1 MAVEKLKTITQ
12 VTRTFGVSTRMLRY
26 YEQIGLIE
34 SRRIKG
40 YAYRAY
46 DEAALRRLSQIL
58 VLRKLRIPLKQM
70 KQLFADENASS
81 AIRVFMERMA
91 QLDGE
96 IAALTTIRGILR
108 QLVERLR
115 LGGMEAWEMDA
126 DQLRALTRERM
137 PAQIMWRGENAMDEL
152 RRANETLD
160 RLTERDV
167 RVVYLPPSAV
177 AAYRYVGDAPETH
190 VNRVIDGFVRDNDLD
205 RIKPDLRHFG
215 FNAPNP
221 VDETGFHGYEM
232 WVTVPEDMEVPPPL
246 TKKHMAGGL
255 YAARAIP
262 FGAFDEWQR
271 LGQWVKQSDQ
281 YEYDGSWDPGDMFG
295 WLEEH
300 LNYVN
305 HVRLENTE
313 PEGFQLDLLMPI
325 REKGNCGVSP
335 EDPGPCR
342 NGMQ

>member
-1 MAVEKLKTITQ
+1 
-12 VTRTFGVSTRMLRY
+12 
-26 YEQIGLIE
+26 
-34 SRRIKG
+34 
-40 YAYRAY
+40 
-46 DEAALRRLSQIL
+46 
-58 VLRKLRIPLKQM
+58 
-70 KQLFADENASS
+70 
-81 AIRVFMERMA
+81 
-91 QLDGE
+91 
-96 IAALTTIRGILR
+96 
-108 QLVERLR
+108 
-115 LGGMEAWEMDA
+115 
-126 DQLRALTRERM
+126 
-137 PAQIMWRGENAMDEL
+137 MDEL
-152 RRANETLD
+152 RQANETLD

-177 AAYRYVGDAPETH
+177 AAYRYVGDEPETR
-190 VNRVIDGFVRDNDLD
+190 VNRVIDGFVRESNLD

-262 FGAFDEWQR
+262 FGMFDEWQR
-271 LGQWVKQSDQ
+271 LGQWVKQSER
-281 YEYDGSWDPGDMFG
+281 YAYNGSWDPGDMFG

-325 REKGNCGVSP
+325 RERTDCAAAPG
-335 EDPGPCR
+335 DPA
-342 NGMQ
+342 QD

>member
-1 MAVEKLKTITQ
+1 
-12 VTRTFGVSTRMLRY
+12 
-26 YEQIGLIE
+26 
-34 SRRIKG
+34 
-40 YAYRAY
+40 
-46 DEAALRRLSQIL
+46 
-58 VLRKLRIPLKQM
+58 
-70 KQLFADENASS
+70 
-81 AIRVFMERMA
+81 
-91 QLDGE
+91 
-96 IAALTTIRGILR
+96 
-108 QLVERLR
+108 
-115 LGGMEAWEMDA
+115 
-126 DQLRALTRERM
+126 
-137 PAQIMWRGENAMDEL
+137 MDEL
-152 RRANETLD
+152 RQANETLD

-177 AAYRYVGDAPETH
+177 AAYRYVGDEPETR
-190 VNRVIDGFVRDNDLD
+190 VNRVIDGFVRESNLD

-262 FGAFDEWQR
+262 FGMFDEWQR
-271 LGQWVKQSDQ
+271 LGQWVKQSER
-281 YEYDGSWDPGDMFG
+281 YAYNGSWDPGDMFG

-325 REKGNCGVSP
+325 RERTDCAAAP
-335 EDPGPCR
+335 ADLA
-342 NGMQ
+342 QD

>member
-1 MAVEKLKTITQ
+1 MAVEELKTITQ

-34 SRRIKG
+34 SRRIEG

-81 AIRVFMERMA
+81 AIRIFMERMA

-96 IAALTTIRGILR
+96 IAALTTIRRILR
-108 QLVERLR
+108 QLVEQLR
-115 LGGMEAWEMDA
+115 LGGMEAWEIDA
-126 DQLRALTRERM
+126 DQLRALTRELM

-177 AAYRYVGDAPETH
+177 AAYRYVGDEPETH

-221 VDETGFHGYEM
+221 VDDTGFHGYEM

-255 YAARAIP
+255 YAARSIP

-325 REKGNCGVSP
+325 REKGNCGVPP
-335 EDPGPCR
+335 EDPGPC
-342 NGMQ
+342 

>member
-1 MAVEKLKTITQ
+1 MAVEELQTITQ

-34 SRRIKG
+34 SRRIEG

-46 DEAALRRLSQIL
+46 DAAALRRLSQIL
-58 VLRKLRIPLKQM
+58 VLRRLRIPLKQM

-81 AIRVFMERMA
+81 AIRIFMESMA
-91 QLDGE
+91 ELDGE
-96 IAALTTIRGILR
+96 IAALTTIRGVLR
-108 QLVERLR
+108 QLVEQLR
-115 LGGMEAWEMDA
+115 PEGIGTWEIDA
-126 DQLRALTRERM
+126 DQLRALTRELA
-137 PAQIMWRGENAMDEL
+137 PARIMWRGEDAMDEL
-152 RRANETLD
+152 RQANETLD

-177 AAYRYVGDAPETH
+177 AAYRYVGDEPETR
-190 VNRVIDGFVRDNDLD
+190 VNRVIDGFVRESNLD

-221 VDETGFHGYEM
+221 VDDTGFHGYEM

-262 FGAFDEWQR
+262 FGMFDEWQR
-271 LGQWVKQSDQ
+271 LGQWVKQSER
-281 YEYDGSWDPGDMFG
+281 YAYNGSWDPGDMFG

-325 REKGNCGVSP
+325 REKTDVDAAPG
-335 EDPGPCR
+335 DPA
-342 NGMQ
+342 QD

>member
-1 MAVEKLKTITQ
+1 MGVEELQTITQ

-34 SRRIKG
+34 SRRIEG

-46 DEAALRRLSQIL
+46 DAAALRRLSQIL
-58 VLRKLRIPLKQM
+58 VLRRLRIPLKQM

-81 AIRVFMERMA
+81 AIRIFMESMA
-91 QLDGE
+91 ELDGE
-96 IAALTTIRGILR
+96 IAALTTIRGVLR
-108 QLVERLR
+108 RLVEQLR
-115 LGGMEAWEMDA
+115 PGGIGTWEIDA
-126 DQLRALTRERM
+126 DQLRALTRELA
-137 PAQIMWRGENAMDEL
+137 PARIMWRGEDAMDEL
-152 RRANETLD
+152 RQANETLD

-177 AAYRYVGDAPETH
+177 AAYRYVGDEPEAR
-190 VNRVIDGFVRDNDLD
+190 VNRVIDDFVRESNLD

-246 TKKHMAGGL
+246 VKKHMAGGL

-271 LGQWVKQSDQ
+271 LGQWMKQSEQ
-281 YEYDGSWDPGDMFG
+281 YVYNGSWDPGEMFG

-325 REKGNCGVSP
+325 RERTDCGAAP
-335 EDPGPCR
+335 ADPA
-342 NGMQ
+342 QD